1 MSIASFADDP
11 SILTQTQPVDPME
24 LQALGIIEEALRQ
37 SGVLP
42 EDTVIVDP
50 NAAVDTQLM
59 ALIDAVPM
67 E

>member
-1 MSIASFADDP
+1 MPVTSFADDP

-24 LQALGIIEEALRQ
+24 LQALGVIEEALRQ
-37 SGVLP
+37 SGIIP

-50 NAAVDTQLM
+50 SAAVETQLM

>member
-1 MSIASFADDP
+1 MPVASFADDP
-11 SILTQTQPVDPME
+11 TILTQTQPVDPME
-24 LQALGIIEEALRQ
+24 LQALGVIEEALRQ
-37 SGVLP
+37 SGVIP

-50 NAAVDTQLM
+50 STAVETQLM

>member
-1 MSIASFADDP
+1 MPVMSFAEDP

-24 LQALGIIEEALRQ
+24 LQALGVIEEALRQ
-37 SGVLP
+37 SGVIP

-50 NAAVDTQLM
+50 STAVETQLM